1 MFNIIVTVVAGRIQI
16 VVTTFFSGLVVY
28 VALKTINNSWEDK
41 NKRQLKII
49 AVYIHM
55 NFT

>member
-1 MFNIIVTVVAGRIQI
+1 MFNIIVTVVAGIIQI